1 MIADVFDLRR
11 AAQARFLAV
20 SQQFIEQMLILLLL
34 GRGINQ
40 TWICRRVLRLKVFYR
55 FKIRRVGDD
64 FCKLLEL
71 LKLIRFRS
79 SFFLFSDSGAHNSS
93 SVRLGSSPKRTPQD
107 QDRQR
112 QSRVV
117 AAAVLSGRN

>member
-20 SQQFIEQMLILLLL
+20 SQHFIEQMLILLLL
-34 GRGINQ
+34 GRCVNQ
-40 TWICRRVLRLKVFYR
+40 TWICRRVLRLKVSYR

-71 LKLIRFRS
+71 LELIRFRS
-79 SFFLFSDSGAHNSS
+79 SFFLVSDSGAHNSS
-93 SVRLGSSPKRTPQD
+93 SDLLRTY
-107 QDRQR
+107 
-112 QSRVV
+112 
-117 AAAVLSGRN
+117 AFG